1 MNDKRVILPLLLS
14 SFRTFIFLKLNV
26 PMLIVLN
33 RRAPRTKSLHDRTSH
48 RYSIVDSNCSHDNQ
62 QEPITISNNKEDIY
76 QNDLDLTD
84 STLRQYND
92 VIISSNGQ
100 DDSTVSFNDDIN
112 DDDDSDEY
120 AYFILHSHGF
130 FFSLSLSLS
139 LPSYF
144 NLLVRYYQFFVLLG
158 CFLVFFFLFIILLI
172 FIFQAKNTS

>member
-1 MNDKRVILPLLLS
+1 
-14 SFRTFIFLKLNV
+14 
-26 PMLIVLN
+26 MLIVLN

-62 QEPITISNNKEDIY
+62 QEPITISNNKQDIY

-100 DDSTVSFNDDIN
+100 DDSTVSFSDDIN

-120 AYFILHSHGF
+120 AYFILHSPRF
-130 FFSLSLSLS
+130 FFLSLS
-139 LPSYF
+139 LPSF
-144 NLLVRYYQFFVLLG
+144 LLHSPCTVLAVFCFAWMLLVLLL
-158 CFLVFFFLFIILLI
+158 LVHHFIDFYLSGEKHELKVRLI
-172 FIFQAKNTS
+172 IDKV